1 MDRQGSSSHLQIV
14 TWIWFDSSVFDKLN
28 QSTNTE
34 TAMLSSQLVSQSE
47 FSGFFF
53 FCQIRSEKANR
64 ETVTLSRYGLSHQ
77 SITKHLYYMY
87 NFGKSQEIT
96 RFFWEKKV
104 MKVGIWRSHSSF
116 PHKVTLI
123 VFFFKRR
130 GWPIDHRGWCGLVFF
145 IVLLLVWW
153 EFGNTALKRV
163 YKCRAH
169 WTLLLHVNC
178 KLCLTF
184 SLSLCIVWLWKG
196 SNNCGVTKVS
206 ASE

>member
-1 MDRQGSSSHLQIV
+1 MALNNFLTWIDKAARLIIRLLLGFDLIHLYLTNSTNLQILRRQCCLASSSH
-14 TWIWFDSSVFDKLN
+14 N
-28 QSTNTE
+28 QSS
-34 TAMLSSQLVSQSE
+34 LGS
-47 FSGFFF
+47 FFF
-53 FCQIRSEKANR
+53 VCQIRSEKANR

-130 GWPIDHRGWCGLVFF
+130 GWPIDHRGWCALVFYCF
-145 IVLLLVWW
+145 AAGVVRIWQHDI
-153 EFGNTALKRV
+153 K
-163 YKCRAH
+163 K
-169 WTLLLHVNC
+169 
-178 KLCLTF
+178 
-184 SLSLCIVWLWKG
+184 SL
-196 SNNCGVTKVS
+196 
-206 ASE
+206 